1 MNITVLSR
9 AEFKKLVE
17 TISTEE
23 MGKTAFISIHD
34 PSGPN
39 STHIIEGDNVLNLH
53 FDDIEYIPKSKDIFM
68 RHIIPFND
76 EMADQ
81 IISFANKNKDKD
93 NFVIHCTFGK
103 CRSGAVGDA
112 LSTYFEI
119 PYFDFKRKNP
129 RVQPN
134 SLVRSILIN
143 KIT

>member
-9 AEFKKLVE
+9 SGFKKHLE
-17 TISTEE
+17 TISNEE
-23 MGKTAFISIHD
+23 MITTAFISIHD
-34 PSGPN
+34 SSGSN
-39 STHIIEGDNVLNLH
+39 SNHIIEGDNVLNLH
-53 FDDIEYIPKSKDIFM
+53 FDDIDYIPNPKDVFFRSIV
-68 RHIIPFND
+68 PFND
-76 EMADQ
+76 EMADE

-119 PYFDFKRKNP
+119 PYLDFKRKNP
-129 RVQPN
+129 VVQPN
-134 SLVRSILIN
+134 SLVRKILIN